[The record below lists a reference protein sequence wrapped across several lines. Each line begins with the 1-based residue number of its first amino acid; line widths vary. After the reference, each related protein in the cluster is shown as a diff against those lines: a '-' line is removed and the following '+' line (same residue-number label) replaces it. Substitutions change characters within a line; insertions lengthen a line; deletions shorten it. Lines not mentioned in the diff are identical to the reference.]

1 MCLSETSLIAII
13 CSCIVAISSLIT
25 TYITLHNRSLEKYKK
40 KQDAILG
47 ALQFLDTYCSFLRYP
62 SEIVPE
68 RDTSYNANKMTL
80 ECRFCYENLCVTVKN
95 KTILELFLSIVL
107 GQTTDVMVSLN
118 KFRNLSRKELKL
130 DTIKFN
136 EKAVFLSLISTEDL
150 PRN

>member
-1 MCLSETSLIAII
+1 
-13 CSCIVAISSLIT
+13 
-25 TYITLHNRSLEKYKK
+25 
-40 KQDAILG
+40 
-47 ALQFLDTYCSFLRYP
+47 
-62 SEIVPE
+62 
-68 RDTSYNANKMTL
+68 MTL